1 MRLKLLAFVKRSS
14 SKGFLFFA
22 HIKFAKF
29 TLPFMRER
37 RIILIKL
44 KQFLGGIVMTNNTT
58 NVRTEDCYVITKDG
72 LRVSYEEYLELV
84 RSERN

>member
-1 MRLKLLAFVKRSS
+1 MYIKL
-14 SKGFLFFA
+14 
-22 HIKFAKF
+22 AKF
-29 TLPFMRER
+29 TDTIMRER
-37 RIILIKL
+37 RIITIKL

-58 NVRTEDCYVITKDG
+58 NVRTEDYYVITKDG

>member
-14 SKGFLFFA
+14 SKGFFA

-58 NVRTEDCYVITKDG
+58 NVRTEECYVITKDG

>member
-1 MRLKLLAFVKRSS
+1 MKIEVQQGR
-14 SKGFLFFA
+14 FLFVY
-22 HIKFAKF
+22 IKLAKF
-29 TLPFMRER
+29 TDTIMRER
-37 RIILIKL
+37 RIITIKL

-58 NVRTEDCYVITKDG
+58 NVRTEDYYVITKDG

>member
-1 MRLKLLAFVKRSS
+1 MKRFKRSS
-14 SKGFLFFA
+14 NKGSFFLC
-22 HIKFAKF
+22 IKFAKF
-29 TLPFMRER
+29 TDTIMRER
-37 RIILIKL
+37 RIITIKL

-58 NVRTEDCYVITKDG
+58 NVRTEDYYVITKDG

>member
-1 MRLKLLAFVKRSS
+1 MAF
-14 SKGFLFFA
+14 LFA

-29 TLPFMRER
+29 TDTIMRER
-37 RIILIKL
+37 RIITIKL

-58 NVRTEDCYVITKDG
+58 SVRTEECYVITKDG